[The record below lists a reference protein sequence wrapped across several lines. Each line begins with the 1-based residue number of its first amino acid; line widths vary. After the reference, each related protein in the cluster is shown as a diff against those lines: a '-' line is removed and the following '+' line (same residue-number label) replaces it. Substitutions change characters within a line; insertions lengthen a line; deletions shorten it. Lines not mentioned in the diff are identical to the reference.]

1 MRAPNAAPP
10 ATLVSLA
17 RTGGSTISRSMPM
30 LISPAYAQ
38 AAGGLDQ
45 SALVQFLPLVLIFVV
60 FYFLLIRPQQKKQK
74 DHRAMLEA
82 VRRGDRVVTGGGIL
96 ATVSKVVSPE
106 EVEVDLAPNVRV
118 RVLRS
123 TISSVLAKPDPAAAR
138 EAARDKDKAKE
149 KQPVRT
155 EADKV

>member
-1 MRAPNAAPP
+1 
-10 ATLVSLA
+10 
-17 RTGGSTISRSMPM
+17 M

-38 AAGGLDQ
+38 ATGGLDQ

-74 DHRAMLEA
+74 EHRTMLDA

-96 ATVSKVVSPE
+96 GTVSKVVSPD

-123 TISSVLAKPDPAAAR
+123 TISTVLSKPDPAAAR
-138 EAARDKDKAKE
+138 EAAREKDKAKE
-149 KQPVRT
+149 KEPG
-155 EADKV
+155 AA

>member
-1 MRAPNAAPP
+1 
-10 ATLVSLA
+10 
-17 RTGGSTISRSMPM
+17 M
-30 LISPAYAQ
+30 LITPAYAQ
-38 AAGGLDQ
+38 GLGGAFDQ

-74 DHRAMLEA
+74 DHRTMLEA
-82 VRRGDRVVTGGGIL
+82 LRRGDRVVTGGGIL
-96 ATVSKVVSPE
+96 GTVSKVVSPE
-106 EVEVDLAPNVRV
+106 EVEIDLAANVRV

-138 EAARDKDKAKE
+138 EAAREKDKAKE
-149 KQPVRT
+149 KEPAR